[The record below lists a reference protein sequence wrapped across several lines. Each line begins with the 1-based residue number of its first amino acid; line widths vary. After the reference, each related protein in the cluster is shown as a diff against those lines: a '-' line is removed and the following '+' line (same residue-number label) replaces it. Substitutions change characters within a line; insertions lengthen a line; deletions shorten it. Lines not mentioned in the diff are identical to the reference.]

1 MADTP
6 PLPLPLDAQ
15 FCFAVYSTAHAL
27 NRVYKPLLDRLG
39 VTYPQYLV
47 LLVLWE
53 SDDRSVGEIGE
64 KLMLD
69 SSTLTPL
76 LKRLEAA
83 GIVQRTRNP
92 EDQRQVRVRLTEKG
106 RSLSGIA
113 REFPAALLA
122 ASGCGSESLVRLK
135 QELAAVRDSML
146 AAQSPENSV

>member
-6 PLPLPLDAQ
+6 LLPLDAQ

-53 SDDRSVGEIGE
+53 ADDRSVGEIGE

-83 GIVQRTRNP
+83 GIVQRMRNP
-92 EDQRQVRVRLTEKG
+92 EDQRQVRVRLTDKG

-113 REFPAALLA
+113 HEFPAALLA
-122 ASGCGSESLVRLK
+122 ASGCRSETLVRLK
-135 QELAAVRDSML
+135 QELTTVRDSML
-146 AAQSPENSV
+146 SAQSPESA

>member
-1 MADTP
+1 MKPA
-6 PLPLPLDAQ
+6 PLLTLDDQ

-53 SDDRSVGEIGE
+53 RDDRSVGEISE
-64 KLMLD
+64 ALMLD

-76 LKRLEAA
+76 LKRLESA
-83 GIVQRTRNP
+83 GVVERVRNP
-92 EDQRQVRVRLTEKG
+92 EDQRQVRVRLTGQG
-106 RSLSGIA
+106 RALGDTA
-113 REFPAALLA
+113 RDFPAALLA
-122 ASGCGSESLVRLK
+122 AAGCDAPALIKLK

-146 AAQSPENSV
+146 AATRA